1 MHEYYLVVECHDAEK
16 TDAATRFAV
25 TANAV
30 YIHDTRGYHKTH
42 FKIYYKCR
50 KRVRVKG
57 IRITDQG
64 NLRIKDF
71 VITDHTFIDYLLYSR
86 ELTDEEIALCR
97 RLEEKYLRGV

>member
-1 MHEYYLVVECHDAEK
+1 MKKFYLIVECHDAVK
-16 TDAATRFAV
+16 TNATTRFAV

-30 YIHDTRGYHKTH
+30 YVHDTKGFHKTH

-50 KRVRVKG
+50 GKVRVKG
-57 IRITDQG
+57 IRVSNRG

-71 VITDHTFIDYLLYSR
+71 IVENHTYIDYLLYSR
-86 ELTDEEIALCR
+86 SLTDEEIALCR